1 MTAFWAHF
9 LLLYV
14 SFTVSAESEIAVSP
28 GKNLWIGETLFL
40 SCELHDAKTGA
51 VWHRSTESGEEIIS
65 HEGNLLLK
73 DERFALKVTKYE
85 DSTKFQIQITGVAEE
100 DSGRYT
106 CDNTQEGMSGSYI
119 DVGIFKHNIIQQND
133 EAKSPGENNSGEEEQ
148 KRQQKK
154 DKYFT
159 GGVQILPK
167 LLKSETG
174 KEKDRN
180 NVVMSNGSTSTFSM
194 LIPPAIMAF
203 VLDYITK
210 FSLSL

>member
-1 MTAFWAHF
+1 MKLIH
-9 LLLYV
+9 
-14 SFTVSAESEIAVSP
+14 
-28 GKNLWIGETLFL
+28 
-40 SCELHDAKTGA
+40 
-51 VWHRSTESGEEIIS
+51 
-65 HEGNLLLK
+65 
-73 DERFALKVTKYE
+73 
-85 DSTKFQIQITGVAEE
+85 
-100 DSGRYT
+100 
-106 CDNTQEGMSGSYI
+106 SY
-119 DVGIFKHNIIQQND
+119 
-133 EAKSPGENNSGEEEQ
+133 SGEEEQ